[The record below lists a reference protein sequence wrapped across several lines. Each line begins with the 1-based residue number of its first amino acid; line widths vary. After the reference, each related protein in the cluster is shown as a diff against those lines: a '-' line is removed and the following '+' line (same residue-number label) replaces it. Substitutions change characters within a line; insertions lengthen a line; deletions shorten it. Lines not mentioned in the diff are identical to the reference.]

1 MLEIKITCYCC
12 LTYKHDIKLMYPIVK
27 SKKLFF
33 LQSKRS
39 AWTTAFIGNIITVPL
54 AIILKNQRYISPNAI
69 SIMGCVVFFVSAIFY
84 LFNPNY
90 SLFCSVG
97 FFSSFLLDSTD
108 GKLARIRG
116 EGSKFGA
123 LLDAKLDL
131 LVHSIGLLIVG
142 LAISKHINNVIP
154 VIIMLPYI
162 FYLTNS
168 HLKGIRIILKKGKLF
183 SHKYPIPKNKWDKFC
198 FKHGLSQFPYDDW
211 EVTYICILIV
221 SINLQDPILFLF
233 ISVYINLFIKVYRHL
248 KNKYL
253 KNK

>member
-1 MLEIKITCYCC
+1 
-12 LTYKHDIKLMYPIVK
+12 MYPVVK
-27 SKKLFF
+27 SKKIFF
-33 LQSKRS
+33 LHERS
-39 AWTTAFIGNIITVPL
+39 AWTAAFIGNVITVPL

-116 EGSKFGA
+116 EGSKSGA
-123 LLDAKLDL
+123 LLDARLDL
-131 LVHSIGLLIVG
+131 LAHSIGLLIVG

-154 VIIMLPYI
+154 VIIMFPYI
-162 FYLTNS
+162 FYLTHS
-168 HLKGIRIILKKGKLF
+168 HLKCIRIILKKGKWY
-183 SHKYPIPKNKWDKFC
+183 SHKSLIPKNKWEKFC
-198 FKHGLSQFPYDDW
+198 WKRGLSQYPYNDW
-211 EVTYICILIV
+211 EVIYICILII

-233 ISVYINLFIKVYRHL
+233 ISVYINLFIKVYLHL
-248 KNKYL
+248 KNK
-253 KNK
+253 